1 MNKRTNILH
10 VHQTIDRAKNAFEQF
25 IKHNDPKNGTFKY
38 RYSDLTV
45 EANGIKH
52 RFVLAN
58 DNIRGLEFDSLIID
72 SFVKMDAYM
81 YAVCRSLLRDNDAR
95 KN

>member
-52 RFVLAN
+52 RFMLAS

-72 SFVKMDAYM
+72 SFVKMDSYT
-81 YAVCRSLLRDNDAR
+81 YAFYRSLLRVNDAR